1 MSATESDDGGGG
13 LRRKA
18 ILGALGI
25 GGGTWAALSG
35 FASDLAEAD
44 SLRELVLE
52 IILTELVNGVLS
64 LAEYV
69 FAEVLNAVDAIAT
82 SFWLSLVVPFGELY
96 DAYVATLLSPLTELR
111 LTVESAVASTGLAA
125 PFVAIAGWVVVL
137 FVVVVLASVAW
148 AILETYL
155 PTEGITENTGRI
167 LEATR
172 LPLDVAGRLLRG
184 AVRAVRGE
192 TSDGGSD
199 E

>member
-1 MSATESDDGGGG
+1 MSETESSDDGGG

-25 GGGTWAALSG
+25 GGGTWAALAG

-52 IILTELVNGVLS
+52 IILTEVVNGILS
-64 LAEYV
+64 LAE
-69 FAEVLNAVDAIAT
+69 FAFTEVLNAIDVIST
-82 SFWLSLVVPFGELY
+82 SFWLSVVAPFGELY
-96 DAYVATLLSPLTELR
+96 DAYVATLLSPLTALR
-111 LTVESAVASTGLAA
+111 LSVESAVASTGLAA

-137 FVVVVLASVAW
+137 FVVVAIASVGW

-155 PTEGITENTGRI
+155 PTEAITENTDRI
-167 LEATR
+167 FEAAR

-184 AVRAVRGE
+184 AVRVVRGE